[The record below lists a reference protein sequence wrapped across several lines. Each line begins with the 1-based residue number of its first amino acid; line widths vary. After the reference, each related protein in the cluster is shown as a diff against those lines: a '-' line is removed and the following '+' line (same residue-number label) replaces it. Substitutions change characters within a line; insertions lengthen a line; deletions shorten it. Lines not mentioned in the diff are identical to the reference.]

1 MMTFWL
7 VGGCVNCAIFVSNR
21 NYCLWC
27 QFWCIWPPIY
37 MKPTSKLIWQNNIWY
52 HLSFCIMVSNSRIF
66 ETTRVN
72 IFFIIVNS
80 DKSEDIAPT
89 LWPYVYT
96 PDLHRCLVK
105 SVIFGTVN
113 NPTVY
118 NVCKHETFLESS
130 WTNSRFEQVTRS
142 AHCTKQSR
150 LD

>member
-1 MMTFWL
+1 
-7 VGGCVNCAIFVSNR
+7 
-21 NYCLWC
+21 
-27 QFWCIWPPIY
+27 
-37 MKPTSKLIWQNNIWY
+37 
-52 HLSFCIMVSNSRIF
+52 MVSNSRIF
-66 ETTRVN
+66 ETARVD

-130 WTNSRFEQVTRS
+130 
-142 AHCTKQSR
+142 
-150 LD
+150 